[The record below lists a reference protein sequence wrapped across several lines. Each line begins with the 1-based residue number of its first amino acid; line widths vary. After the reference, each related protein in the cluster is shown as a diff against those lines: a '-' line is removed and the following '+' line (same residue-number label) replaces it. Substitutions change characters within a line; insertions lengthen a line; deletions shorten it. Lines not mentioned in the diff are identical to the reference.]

1 MVAGADSEAASPALV
16 LACFV
21 AIGFIVA
28 TSLALTNAAGLSA
41 HSRKGGDG
49 DGEYT
54 HQGAAADRLRPR
66 LRGFPYWVLRVFYVF
81 ACMIVASFFMKWAPS
96 IMVGFAVTHITIVV
110 SSMSAICRR
119 ALAVAAGDR
128 DAGRGPPPP
137 P

>member
-1 MVAGADSEAASPALV
+1 MVAGAESEAASPALV

-28 TSLALTNAAGLSA
+28 TSLVLTNAAGISA

-49 DGEYT
+49 EYAC
-54 HQGAAADRLRPR
+54 QSAAAARLRSW
-66 LRGFPYWVLRVFYVF
+66 LRKYPGYMLFVFSVF
-81 ACMIVASFFMKWAPS
+81 AGAIVASFFMQWAPS
-96 IMVGFAVTHITIVV
+96 IMVGFAVAHITIVV
-110 SSMSAICRR
+110 LSMSAICWSV
-119 ALAVAAGDR
+119 LAVAAGDRR